1 MKTAFV
7 YGPYLWLLVT
17 FAAFAL
23 RCRFGTRAQAIWA
36 MVLLACFSKFFCYR
50 ELGGDAF
57 TPGLPEHVIWVWNWA
72 YSGAFI
78 LGLLAVLTVFF
89 RFPKRAFVL
98 PVLAWGLA
106 AWGVWNGVAVP
117 SVKEVEIAYADLP
130 ESLDGYRIVHLSDL
144 HVSSA
149 ARKWWTEKIVEAA
162 NACGGDIIVIT
173 GDIVDGYPHERRR
186 DVMPLKDLRAKD
198 GVYAVTGNHE
208 AYFDI
213 AGWMPWFEHW
223 GIRFLA
229 NDCVFP
235 RKGLALGGVDERA
248 LPQLHP
254 GEDHKSIC
262 PSVVEAFA
270 KATNGEFRVFLQH
283 RPSHA
288 AENALIHNV
297 RLQLSGHTHGGVFP
311 GLSWLVAK
319 HNRGLVRGLYAFQP
333 PDFKPLPLADLAKE
347 KKTSFLYLSAGAGQW
362 AGFPLRFFNPT
373 EITVI
378 VLKRNEIRRR

>member
-17 FAAFAL
+17 FAAFVL
-23 RCRFGTRAQAIWA
+23 RCKLGVRAQAVWA

-50 ELGGDAF
+50 EFGGDAF
-57 TPGLPEHVIWVWNWA
+57 TPELPERLIWIWNWA

-78 LGLLAVLTVFF
+78 LGILAVLTAFF
-89 RFPKRAFVL
+89 RFPKRVVVL
-98 PVLAWGLA
+98 PVLAWGLS
-106 AWGVWNGVAVP
+106 AWGVWNGISVP
-117 SVKEVEIAYADLP
+117 GVKEVELAYDDLP
-130 ESLDGYRIVHLSDL
+130 ASLDGYRIVQLSDL

-149 ARKWWTEKIVEAA
+149 ARKWRTEKIVAAA

-173 GDIVDGYPHERRR
+173 GDLVDGYPRERRR
-186 DVMPLKDLRAKD
+186 DVMPLKDLKARE

-223 GIRFLA
+223 GIRFL
-229 NDCVFP
+229 NNECVFP
-235 RKGLALGGVDERA
+235 REGLALGGTDERA

-254 GEDHKSIC
+254 GEDRKLIF
-262 PSVVEAFA
+262 PSVVRTFE

-288 AENALIHNV
+288 AENAQIHGV

-311 GLSWLVAK
+311 GMTWLVAK
-319 HNRGLVRGLYAFQP
+319 HNRGLVRGVYTFQVSQTP
-333 PDFKPLPLADLAKE
+333 Q
-347 KKTSFLYLSAGAGQW
+347 TSQTSQTLSRAYVSAGAGQW

-378 VLKRNEIRRR
+378 TLRRASAK